1 MAKWG
6 EGDTRWIVEQRA
18 DATNVNNWHWTEKNA
33 RQWSIN
39 KLQELLTGLKI
50 ENALAACSITEVDRC
65 EGDAVANNRKGKLLF
80 FYEWELIL
88 KWEGHLRDAD
98 HVKIEGTA
106 IISNFNEEQEA
117 SEINVDLTV
126 STPSPEADRLKDIIM
141 KDARELIRLKLA
153 NYIKTLKEDF
163 SKGMILARKSEG
175 KSETKTTKTGDTE
188 RLSQVLFEKVPVSKS
203 EQEVKQ
209 LRTVKTGT
217 LTMTIKLQCTKEE
230 FYCALTN
237 KEMVEAFTKSG
248 VKMDVE
254 PGGTFELLRGN
265 ISGQFLELVPN
276 SKIYQTWRISNWPDG
291 HFSTVLIEIEQLLD
305 GIEVKLTQES
315 IPESH
320 LDTMKDN
327 WNRYYWDAMRGTFG
341 FGAFLA

>member
-50 ENALAACSITEVDRC
+50 ENAL
-65 EGDAVANNRKGKLLF
+65 
-80 FYEWELIL
+80 
-88 KWEGHLRDAD
+88 
-98 HVKIEGTA
+98 
-106 IISNFNEEQEA
+106 
-117 SEINVDLTV
+117 
-126 STPSPEADRLKDIIM
+126 
-141 KDARELIRLKLA
+141 
-153 NYIKTLKEDF
+153 DF

-175 KSETKTTKTGDTE
+175 MSETKTTKTGDTE

-209 LRTVKTGT
+209 LKTVKTGT